1 MATRDELHST
11 RGRANILREFI
22 SNPGR
27 VSWADNHDIISALDL
42 CLSCKACKSE
52 CPSGV
57 DMAKLKAEFMQNH
70 YDGNPMP
77 FEVRLI
83 AHYPAIMNILAKLPK
98 FSNLILQYSLFGL
111 LSKKIIGFAPERN
124 FPKLSEKSLSA
135 FLRKR
140 ELRESG
146 KNGKV
151 YLFNDEFLNSTD
163 AHIGIKAIRLLE
175 RLGYE
180 VVVPHHVQS
189 GRTYLSKG
197 LVRKAQKIALKNIML
212 LSDLISEQTPLIGIE
227 PSAILSFRDEYP
239 ELVPDVWKEAA
250 KKLANNALMFDEFI
264 VREVNKG
271 LISPEQFTSEPK
283 IIKLH
288 GHCHQKSLATTAST
302 RQILSLPVNYKVDEI
317 PSGCCGMAG
326 SFGYEKKHYELSMK
340 IGEMVL
346 FPAVRKAPDD
356 VIVAAP
362 GTSCREQISHGTGKK
377 AVHPVEVL
385 YDALL

>member
-1 MATRDELHST
+1 
-11 RGRANILREFI
+11 
-22 SNPGR
+22 
-27 VSWADNHDIISALDL
+27 
-42 CLSCKACKSE
+42 
-52 CPSGV
+52 
-57 DMAKLKAEFMQNH
+57 
-70 YDGNPMP
+70 MP